1 MRHVLTHELFACKDF
16 LIIYIIL
23 SSSIQRILSEFWNLW
38 LVRGALWTPLSDS
51 AITTSR
57 KEHNLWCG
65 ILKLYEIHIH
75 WSMFWCYCW
84 CYDGLVFCSWV
95 LISNLKKHIT
105 PPPPLPST
113 VVAPVDITIFLIG
126 AAINPCHRHIIDT
139 LMYGYMINISLCTY
153 LYLQFHVHYM
163 SYVALKLYPWTSV
176 CIWWYFLSYMVHSAW
191 SSKGL

>member
-105 PPPPLPST
+105 PPPPFAFNRGCACGHHHLSHRSGHQSVPPAYNRYINVWIYDKYIFMYVPVFT
-113 VVAPVDITIFLIG
+113 V
-126 AAINPCHRHIIDT
+126 PCALYVICCIK
-139 LMYGYMINISLCTY
+139 IISLDFCVY
-153 LYLQFHVHYM
+153 LMIF
-163 SYVALKLYPWTSV
+163 S
-176 CIWWYFLSYMVHSAW
+176 FLHGS
-191 SSKGL
+191 LRLE